1 MYPSNIFFE
10 KLYPSNIFFEKL
22 YPSNITFKN
31 TIFLMLSMTSFNTIE
46 GFSFQRKQVFIE
58 VFNNLGEG
66 LDLYVY
72 CEFAENSLAPI

>member
-1 MYPSNIFFE
+1 MYPSNIA
-10 KLYPSNIFFEKL
+10 
-22 YPSNITFKN
+22 FKN

-46 GFSFQRKQVFIE
+46 GFSFQRKRVFIE

>member
-10 KLYPSNIFFEKL
+10 KLYPSNIA
-22 YPSNITFKN
+22 FKN

-46 GFSFQRKQVFIE
+46 GFSFQRKRVFIE

-72 CEFAENSLAPI
+72 CESVENSLAPV

>member
-1 MYPSNIFFE
+1 MYPSNIA
-10 KLYPSNIFFEKL
+10 
-22 YPSNITFKN
+22 FKN
-31 TIFLMLSMTSFNTIE
+31 TIFLMLSMTSFNTIA
-46 GFSFQRKQVFIE
+46 GFSFQRKRVFIE

>member
-1 MYPSNIFFE
+1 M
-10 KLYPSNIFFEKL
+10 YPSNIFFEKL

-46 GFSFQRKQVFIE
+46 GFSFQRKRVFIE

>member
-10 KLYPSNIFFEKL
+10 KLYPSNIA
-22 YPSNITFKN
+22 FKN
-31 TIFLMLSMTSFNTIE
+31 TIFLTLSMTSFNTIE
-46 GFSFQRKQVFIE
+46 GFSFQRKRVFIE